1 MALILMGKLLK
12 IGIHLLRLA
21 EQLNVIKKILEV
33 LSITGW

>member
-12 IGIHLLRLA
+12 IGIYLLRLA